1 MYYYVD
7 EVKDVF
13 KFSKTLFIC
22 WLIILGFALLNTFFF
37 FWVQSNHATCYAYS
51 ACGKDKKES
60 QANLGMFMNGKVN
73 NQMGT

>member
-22 WLIILGFALLNTFFF
+22 WLIVLALLCSIPSVFF

-51 ACGKDKKES
+51 ACGKDKKGVTCKSRDVPEWES
-60 QANLGMFMNGKVN
+60 E
-73 NQMGT
+73 